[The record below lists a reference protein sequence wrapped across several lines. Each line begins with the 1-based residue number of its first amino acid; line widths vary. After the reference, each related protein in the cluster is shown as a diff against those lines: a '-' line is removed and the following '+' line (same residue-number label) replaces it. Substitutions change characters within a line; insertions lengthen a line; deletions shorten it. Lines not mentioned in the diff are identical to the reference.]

1 MNALTLFVRGR
12 AASSLSLAVSLA
24 TRFSRVSLAIAPE
37 GTRSISGQLLGFKKG
52 PPSYNEYIKMLILT
66 RTHPGIVHMW
76 EDLRSPIVPFI
87 IVGAFDLFPKVGQ
100 HDLKML
106 LAFLLI
112 HSCM

>member
-1 MNALTLFVRGR
+1 
-12 AASSLSLAVSLA
+12 
-24 TRFSRVSLAIAPE
+24 
-37 GTRSISGQLLGFKKG
+37 
-52 PPSYNEYIKMLILT
+52 MLILT
-66 RTHPGIVHMW
+66 RTRPGIVHVW

-106 LAFLLI
+106 LAFFLI